1 MLRNSRNGT
10 GPSVWGAS
18 SSLSDVVSAPSQFNG
33 LSAGKNILQSGVEL
47 LNGQRNC
54 QRLQEAFRA
63 VADLA
68 YDQATRQPFNYMCAH
83 NRSNGTTRPMAD
95 GEQTIGG
102 NDFSASPM
110 TCP

>member
-1 MLRNSRNGT
+1 VSGTLGAEANAVASVIFNRSSALANGT

-18 SSLSDVVSAPSQFNG
+18 SSLTDVVSAPSQFNG
-33 LSAGKNILQSGVEL
+33 FSAGKNILQTGVDL

-68 YDQATRQPFNYMCAH
+68 YGQGGQ
-83 NRSNGTTRPMAD
+83 TT
-95 GEQTIGG
+95 
-102 NDFSASPM
+102 F
-110 TCP
+110 